1 MTDTAFLQYTGYVLA
16 LLAVWIMVRCAR
28 SMLKEKYVPEVWGY
42 LELPDGSSRAIE
54 HWECILGRAKASDIL
69 LTGEDI
75 ERSHAAIQRDG
86 AGEWTISA
94 LDGGKG
100 VWVNG
105 EAVTGDAPLHGG
117 DTIRLGKTDL
127 RFLALSDAQRS
138 TLQRKRPVTGRKVQ
152 PAATLLLLVCFQLV
166 LLFQFFFTAD
176 TEDLFSISL
185 AFGMLFALEWFAYF
199 VMRSISVRGFEPET
213 IAFFLTTVG
222 FSVVA
227 SSAPESMVR
236 QCLLF
241 LAALA
246 VFFALGVWLRDLRR
260 VRAMRW
266 LMAGAALGFLALN
279 LLLSEE
285 IWGAKNWLS
294 IAGQSLQPSE
304 FVKIAYVYAGAATLD
319 RLFRRRN
326 LILFIGFSAV
336 CVGALALMG
345 DFGTAL
351 VFFVCFLVI
360 SFMRSGSFA
369 TLFLAIGSAALAVM
383 LVLTVKPYVAQRF
396 ATWGHAWEDPLSAG
410 YQQVRTMS
418 ALASGGLFGRG
429 AGAGWLKDIV
439 AANTDMVFGVVC
451 EELGLIVGLCCV
463 MSILLLAVFSVR
475 SAAAGR
481 SSYYVI
487 ASCATVTIFMTQL
500 ALNVFGSL
508 DILPFTGVTFPF
520 VSKGGSS
527 LISCWGMLAYIK
539 AGDTRQGGSF
549 ALRTSFERRKKKR
562 KGAAK

>member
-127 RFLALSDAQRS
+127 RFLALSDAQRA

-481 SSYYVI
+481 SAYYVI

>member
-127 RFLALSDAQRS
+127 RFLALSDAQRA

-351 VFFVCFLVI
+351 VFFCFLVI

-487 ASCATVTIFMTQL
+487 ASCATVTIFMAQL